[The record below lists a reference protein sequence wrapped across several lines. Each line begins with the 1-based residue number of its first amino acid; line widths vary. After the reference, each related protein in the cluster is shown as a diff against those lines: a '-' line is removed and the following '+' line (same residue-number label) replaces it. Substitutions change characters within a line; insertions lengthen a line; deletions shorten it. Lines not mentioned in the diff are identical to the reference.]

1 MIHILSSE
9 QKYNFVI
16 FTGKFIDPDLK
27 ELIYEKGGDNGLV
40 KILTTGFRANWD
52 HGIDTFTHTRSFAI
66 NTMRH
71 GAPLELSL

>member
-1 MIHILSSE
+1 
-9 QKYNFVI
+9 
-16 FTGKFIDPDLK
+16 
-27 ELIYEKGGDNGLV
+27 YEKGGDNGLV